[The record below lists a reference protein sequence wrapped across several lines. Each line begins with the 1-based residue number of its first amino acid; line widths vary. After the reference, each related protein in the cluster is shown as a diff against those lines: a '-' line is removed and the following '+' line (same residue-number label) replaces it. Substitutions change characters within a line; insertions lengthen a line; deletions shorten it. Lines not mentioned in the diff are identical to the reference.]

1 MINYIIYIYII
12 SYAIIFRYYT
22 TVDFPYFLQCY
33 RGETSSTTGGQGGF
47 EGTCGL
53 DNSQCTREASAGR
66 KKRSTG
72 NRTQD
77 WINSLLELDEPS
89 GYAKRLL
96 GEIQSRKEP
105 FFQFESVA

>member
-1 MINYIIYIYII
+1 MSII
-12 SYAIIFRYYT
+12 SRYYT

-47 EGTCGL
+47 DGSCGL
-53 DNSQCTREASAGR
+53 NSSTCTREASAGR

-72 NRTQD
+72 NATQD
-77 WINSLLELDEPS
+77 WINSLFEMDQPS

-96 GEIQSRKEP
+96 GDMHSSRKET
-105 FFQFESVA
+105 FFN